1 MAPEM
6 AETTGMLL
14 LSLAVG
20 VLIWMMAALEVD
32 VPSFLEGAVFMIALG
47 SALTAGAV
55 VLFGLRLLIVTVV
68 QRFRK

>member
-1 MAPEM
+1 MASP
-6 AETTGMLL
+6 ETTGMLI

-32 VPSFLEGAVFMIALG
+32 VPGFLEGVVFMIAFC
-47 SALTAGAV
+47 SALTAAAV

-68 QRFRK
+68 LPDR